1 MLACFGLSLIA
12 LARLH
17 PADDLTMDFA
27 LYGALHA
34 SALIFALR
42 ARLPMGRACAF
53 ILMAAALSAMTLRV
67 GLFVAQSLGTTRLD
81 AVLYTVLGF
90 SAAAGAAAYGILI
103 RVSGIYTLLSA
114 RALAMASIGCLLAAP
129 AALFSMTHLP
139 VLGRWWLAMLWWYA
153 FSGSLWYADD
163 RPRSAAPESGAAS
176 H

>member
-1 MLACFGLSLIA
+1 LLACFGLSLIA

-17 PADDLTMDFA
+17 PADDLTRDFA

-34 SALIFALR
+34 SALVFALR
-42 ARLPMGRACAF
+42 ARLPVGRACAF
-53 ILMAAALSAMTLRV
+53 IVMAAALSAMTLRV
-67 GLFVAQSLGTTRLD
+67 GLFAAQSLGTIRPD

-90 SAAAGAAAYGILI
+90 SAAAGVAAYGILI
-103 RVSGIYTLLSA
+103 RVSGLHALLGA
-114 RALAMASIGCLLAAP
+114 RALAMTSIGCSLAAP

-139 VLGRWWLAMLWWYA
+139 LLGRWWLAVLWWYA
-153 FSGSLWYADD
+153 FSVSLWYAE